1 MPARK
6 AAEVATEI
14 AARGQR
20 LKGVRIDSGDLA
32 GLAIK
37 VRKILNEAGFP
48 DIKIIGSG
56 GLDEYNLTK
65 LSGAQIPFDS
75 YGVGTRWAPQA
86 MRPGQIWPTNLLNIG
101 TSRVLKTSPGR
112 FPGRELNNFFGK
124 ETIKDN

>member
-65 LSGAQIPFDS
+65 LGRSRRRYVSA
-75 YGVGTRWAPQA
+75 VPQ
-86 MRPGQIWPTNLLNIG
+86 RPQKVRT
-101 TSRVLKTSPGR
+101 TFCDDV
-112 FPGRELNNFFGK
+112 
-124 ETIKDN
+124 

>member
-75 YGVGTRWAPQA
+75 YGVGTRWGPQA
-86 MRPGQIWPTNLLNIG
+86 MRHGQIWPTNLLNIA
-101 TSRVLKTSPGR
+101 TSR
-112 FPGRELNNFFGK
+112 F
-124 ETIKDN
+124 